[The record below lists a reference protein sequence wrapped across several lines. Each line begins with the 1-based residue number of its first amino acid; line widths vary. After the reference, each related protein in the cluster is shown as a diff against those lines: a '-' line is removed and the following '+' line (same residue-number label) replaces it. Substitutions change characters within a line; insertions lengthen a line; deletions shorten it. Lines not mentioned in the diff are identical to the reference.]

1 MKTALRC
8 LALIIL
14 IGATMSAQA
23 ACPGLLDQKMETLTG
38 DDASL
43 CGYSG
48 KVLLV
53 VNTASRCGYT
63 PQYDGLEKLYRKY
76 KARGLV
82 VLGFPSN
89 DFGAQEPGTAKE
101 IAKFCEQ
108 NYGVTFPMF
117 AKTSVSAGAAN
128 PFYEKLATASGS
140 RPQWNF
146 HKYLVGREGKVIAD
160 YTSTTRPDDPTLLRA
175 LEQQLAQRQS
185 RAPSQ

>member
-8 LALIIL
+8 FAFAVLL
-14 IGATMSAQA
+14 GAIMSAQA
-23 ACPGLLDQKMETLTG
+23 ACPGLLDQKMESLTG
-38 DDASL
+38 DDTSL
-43 CGYSG
+43 CKYAGS
-48 KVLLV
+48 VLLV

-76 KARGLV
+76 KAQGLV

-89 DFGAQEPGTAKE
+89 DFGAQEPGSATE

-117 AKTSVSAGAAN
+117 AKTGVAAGAAN
-128 PFYEKLATASGS
+128 PFYERLATASGGS

-146 HKYLVGREGKVIAD
+146 HKYLVDRRAGKVIPFD
-160 YTSTTRPDDPTLLRA
+160 TKVTPQDPKLVAEIERLLSER
-175 LEQQLAQRQS
+175 
-185 RAPSQ
+185 